1 MARGCEGSSSRF
13 CLRVACSL
21 LAVAGLAAAFPSGAA
36 ELLVRVH
43 DESSKQPLQGAA
55 VCLGTPADL
64 RQMGAYITGTD
75 GQVAYQD
82 LLAAPLVLTVS
93 KPGYRGERIHV
104 NASTSNRMLMVPL
117 ATGGGG
123 PVCHGP
129 FTATG
134 GGAPGGVAIRNFRIN
149 DGAATAHSRTVML
162 DFVASG
168 SPNQYRVSESPDFR
182 GAKWQPYAGSAPRF
196 RLSAGAGRK
205 TVYLQVRRYET
216 VGGSHL
222 EISSG
227 VMHDSIQLSGG

>member
-1 MARGCEGSSSRF
+1 
-13 CLRVACSL
+13 VACSL
-21 LAVAGLAAAFPSGAA
+21 LAVAGLAAAQAAGAA

-43 DESSKQPLQGAA
+43 DESSKQPLKGAA

-64 RQMGAYITGTD
+64 RQMGAYITGSD

-93 KPGYRGERIHV
+93 KPGYRGEQIHV

-129 FTATG
+129 FTAAA
-134 GGAPGGVAIRNFRIN
+134 GGAAGGGVAIRSFRL
-149 DGAATAHSRTVML
+149 DGGAATAHSRTVML
-162 DFVASG
+162 DFAASG

-182 GAKWQPYAGSAPRF
+182 GAKWQHYGGSAPRF

-227 VMHDSIQLSGG
+227 VVHDSIRLSGG